1 MHTTLLYT
9 HKLFHVLREDTQ
21 ATGNTS
27 LTLWTHQKQRPQK
40 EILESMPK
48 IWTHYF
54 GMMSDF
60 ANIPKSFFLETLYV
74 LSLYKPLEDETTRE
88 KIL

>member
-1 MHTTLLYT
+1 
-9 HKLFHVLREDTQ
+9 
-21 ATGNTS
+21 
-27 LTLWTHQKQRPQK
+27 
-40 EILESMPK
+40 MPK

>member
-1 MHTTLLYT
+1 
-9 HKLFHVLREDTQ
+9 
-21 ATGNTS
+21 
-27 LTLWTHQKQRPQK
+27 
-40 EILESMPK
+40 MPK

-74 LSLYKPLEDETTRE
+74 LSLYKPLEDGTTRE